1 MTNEY
6 IYRYTSFESFVGLV
20 QKQALTFVLLSK
32 WDDPMEGSAIKDLFQ
47 NKDTQDVATLLTLIH
62 NKTYAQSWS
71 RVEESDAMWR
81 IYSYA
86 NHSIRIKILIDSVSK
101 LDGVEG
107 IDVDYLDFP
116 LEKDYLKSYMKL
128 KAFAQ
133 KRTAFSHEKEY
144 RLIKPYRYKDGDDIQ
159 KHFKALIA
167 INEPASRYRIINELF
182 PNLPMEEQVDEF
194 IKILNLGDL
203 AVKTNDVSF
212 EHIPGFIKG
221 VMVHP
226 LAENWYVDVVKEF
239 CENNNIPFEGKS
251 MLYNGN

>member
-32 WDDPMEGSAIKDLFQ
+32 WDDPMEGSAVKYLFQ

-62 NKTYAQSWS
+62 NKIYAQSWS

-86 NHSIRIKILIDSVSK
+86 NHSIRIKISIHSVSK

-107 IDVDYLDFP
+107 IDVDYLNFP
-116 LEKDYLKSYMKL
+116 LEKDYLKSDMRL

-144 RLIKPYRYKDGDDIQ
+144 RLIKPYRYNGDYDISR
-159 KHFKALIA
+159 HFKALIA
-167 INEPASRYRIINELF
+167 LNEPASRYRILNELF
-182 PNLPMEEQVDEF
+182 PDLPMEEQVDEL
-194 IKILNLGDL
+194 IKILNIGKN
-203 AVKTNDVSF
+203 AVETNEVSF
-212 EHIPGFIKG
+212 RHIPNFIKG

-226 LAENWYVDVVKEF
+226 FAEEWYVEVVKDF
-239 CENNNIPFEGKS
+239 CKINNIPFEGKS
-251 MLYNGN
+251 NLYAD